1 MCPASTV
8 REVKSLVILMLA
20 SMLCPNSKGRDH
32 TAVVNTDV
40 GIWKLC
46 EDRALNMVRR
56 INKWPLRVIMSLVL
70 IQPFKVITKKSSDV
84 GGATRNVSSPGN
96 HLTTMVASG
105 VTMAR
110 AGIINHDHLLII
122 FYNQHSFAHS
132 LMCLLSSPC
141 RLAGVKE

>member
-1 MCPASTV
+1 
-8 REVKSLVILMLA
+8 
-20 SMLCPNSKGRDH
+20 
-32 TAVVNTDV
+32 
-40 GIWKLC
+40 
-46 EDRALNMVRR
+46 
-56 INKWPLRVIMSLVL
+56 MSLVL

-96 HLTTMVASG
+96 HLTTMDASG

-110 AGIINHDHLLII
+110 AGIINYGHLLII
-122 FYNQHSFAHS
+122 FYNQYPFSHS